1 MLKSIQW
8 KLVLIYSLLILFAMQ
23 FFAVFLTQSL
33 EDYYVTSFAQNLES
47 QGLLLV
53 NFLER
58 YLAADEIGSTSG
70 DIDSLVLEYSARR
83 RRRDHGAG

>member
-53 NFLER
+53 NSFRTLSGCGRNRQYNGR
-58 YLAADEIGSTSG
+58 Y
-70 DIDSLVLEYSARR
+70 
-83 RRRDHGAG
+83 